1 MHIIVRCPF
10 VCAVFENRIAIDASV
25 YRLKMKNLLSGLTP
39 REIII
44 VMSAILISTLSP
56 ISASVAGSNTI
67 PENPWHRITN
77 FELDED
83 HGYLARSPFDDLTAF
98 QLAAIPKGQRIH
110 YNAPSKCVPGRL
122 KSALKSVAAKYGPI
136 TVSSTYRSPA
146 KNRKIGGKSK
156 SWHLKCGAVDF
167 RVHAKTSGLLK
178 YLRAN
183 KNVGGYKRYKSGFY
197 HIDAGPK
204 RTW

>member
-1 MHIIVRCPF
+1 MI
-10 VCAVFENRIAIDASV
+10 S
-25 YRLKMKNLLSGLTP
+25 LLSAVRFRAIAVVIVTILTS
-39 REIII
+39 
-44 VMSAILISTLSP
+44 VFSP
-56 ISASVAGSNTI
+56 MVSSIAGSNTR
-67 PENPWHRITN
+67 PDNPWHKITN

-83 HGYLARSPFDDLTAF
+83 HGYMARSPFDDLSAP
-98 QLAAIPKGQRIH
+98 QLAAIPKGQLVH

-136 TVSSTYRSPA
+136 TVSSTFRSAA

-167 RVHAKTSGLLK
+167 RVHAKTAGLLK

-204 RTW
+204 RTC

>member
-1 MHIIVRCPF
+1 MRRLLRTRLVR
-10 VCAVFENRIAIDASV
+10 ALAIGLAATLIAI
-25 YRLKMKNLLSGLTP
+25 LSLN
-39 REIII
+39 
-44 VMSAILISTLSP
+44 
-56 ISASVAGSNTI
+56 SASIAGSTTL
-67 PENPWHRITN
+67 PENPWHEITN

-83 HGYLARSPFDDLTAF
+83 HGYIARSPFDEMSDL
-98 QLAAIPKGQRIH
+98 QLAAIPKGRRVH

-167 RVHAKTSGLLK
+167 RVHAKTGGLLK
-178 YLRAN
+178 YLRSN

>member
-1 MHIIVRCPF
+1 MRSFLSAF
-10 VCAVFENRIAIDASV
+10 VLRAIAIGVATILVS
-25 YRLKMKNLLSGLTP
+25 
-39 REIII
+39 IF
-44 VMSAILISTLSP
+44 SAIATST
-56 ISASVAGSNTI
+56 AGSNSV
-67 PENPWHRITN
+67 PENPWHEITN

-83 HGYLARSPFDDLTAF
+83 HGYLVRSPFDDLNAP
-98 QLAAIPKGQRIH
+98 QLAAIPKGRRIH

-136 TVSSTYRSPA
+136 TVSSTFRSPA

-167 RVHAKTSGLLK
+167 RVHAKTGGLLK

>member
-1 MHIIVRCPF
+1 MRSLHNARLVR
-10 VCAVFENRIAIDASV
+10 AIAI
-25 YRLKMKNLLSGLTP
+25 GLATF
-39 REIII
+39 
-44 VMSAILISTLSP
+44 LISALLP
-56 ISASVAGSNTI
+56 LVASNAGSTSV

-83 HGYLARSPFDDLTAF
+83 HGYMARSPFDDLNAL
-98 QLAAIPKGQRIH
+98 QLAAVPKGKRIH
-110 YNAPSKCVPGRL
+110 YNAPSKCVPGKL
-122 KSALKSVAAKYGPI
+122 KSALKSVATKYGPI

-167 RVHAKTSGLLK
+167 RVHAKTGGLLK

>member
-1 MHIIVRCPF
+1 MCAAPLYLCSAKYCISNHKF
-10 VCAVFENRIAIDASV
+10 VQ
-25 YRLKMKNLLSGLTP
+25 RLKMISLLSALSLRAIAVAIVTVLTS
-39 REIII
+39 
-44 VMSAILISTLSP
+44 VFSP
-56 ISASVAGSNTI
+56 MVSSIAGSNTL

-83 HGYLARSPFDDLTAF
+83 HGYMARSPFDNLSAF
-98 QLAAIPKGQRIH
+98 QLAAIPKGRRVH
-110 YNAPSKCVPGRL
+110 YNAPSKCVPGQL
-122 KSALKSVAAKYGPI
+122 KSALSSVAAKYGPI
-136 TVSSTYRSPA
+136 TVSSTFRSPA

-167 RVHAKTSGLLK
+167 RVHAKTNGLLT

>member
-1 MHIIVRCPF
+1 MSR
-10 VCAVFENRIAIDASV
+10 
-25 YRLKMKNLLSGLTP
+25 LLSRWVGVSIISIGA
-39 REIII
+39 III
-44 VMSAILISTLSP
+44 VVLALS
-56 ISASVAGSNTI
+56 SASNASSSIV
-67 PENPWHRITN
+67 PENPWHEITD

-83 HGYLARSPFDDLTAF
+83 HGYRARSPFDELTAL

-110 YNAPSKCVPGRL
+110 YNAPSKCVPARL
-122 KSALKSVAAKYGPI
+122 KKALKTVAAKFGPI

-167 RVHAKTSGLLK
+167 RVHGKTRGLLS
-178 YLRAN
+178 YLKAN

-197 HIDAGPK
+197 HIDVGPK

>member
-1 MHIIVRCPF
+1 MRYLRSARLVR
-10 VCAVFENRIAIDASV
+10 A
-25 YRLKMKNLLSGLTP
+25 
-39 REIII
+39 III
-44 VMSAILISTLSP
+44 GVATIISSISMP
-56 ISASVAGSNTI
+56 MVVSKAGSASV

-83 HGYLARSPFDDLTAF
+83 HGYMSRSPFDELSSF

-110 YNAPSKCVPGRL
+110 YNAPSKCVPNRL
-122 KSALKSVAAKYGPI
+122 KSALKAVAAKYGPI

-167 RVHAKTSGLLK
+167 RVHGKTSGLLK
-178 YLRAN
+178 YLKAN